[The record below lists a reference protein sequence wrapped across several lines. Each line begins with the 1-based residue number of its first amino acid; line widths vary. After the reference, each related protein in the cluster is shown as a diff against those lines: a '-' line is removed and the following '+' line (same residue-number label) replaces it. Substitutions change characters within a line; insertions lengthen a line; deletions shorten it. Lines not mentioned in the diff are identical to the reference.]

1 MAQVADGRRGDLR
14 VPLQNIPE
22 HRFVRRAEY
31 PGQHRAEL
39 RLPDIGHQVHLI
51 QQLRRDIHDGG
62 PFRQQLGRQLIGPAD
77 GHGKVQLRRARRGLR
92 QGRGGQ
98 FTALRSVHPPIRQL
112 VQQLPPQRVH
122 RAGGHHQPL
131 VQPYFDLIRREHR
144 AAGLGQP
151 LPQFLLRHGA
161 VSRLLRHVARS
172 HAHGHAVPDGA
183 RAAQPHRF
191 APAHRQP
198 QVHRYFPYVSR
209 AAANSAFGSGTFSG
223 RVPNMALPFLPSQ

>member
-1 MAQVADGRRGDLR
+1 MAQVADGRGGDLR

-62 PFRQQLGRQLIGPAD
+62 AFRQQLSRQLVGPAD
-77 GHGKVQLRRARRGLR
+77 GHGEVQLRRARRGLR
-92 QGRGGQ
+92 QGRGRQ

-131 VQPYFDLIRREHR
+131 VQLYFDLIRREHR
-144 AAGLGQP
+144 LGQP

-161 VSRLLRHVARS
+161 VSRLLRRIAR
-172 HAHGHAVPDGA
+172 G
-183 RAAQPHRF
+183 
-191 APAHRQP
+191 
-198 QVHRYFPYVSR
+198 
-209 AAANSAFGSGTFSG
+209 
-223 RVPNMALPFLPSQ
+223 